1 MVLGVPVTEQLGTR
15 RDAPGALVRLADH
28 RYALT
33 GSVLAV
39 GSRRQLDRYLRRR
52 ARVADGADWC
62 AEARRLLDTEARDA
76 GAKEDV

>member
-1 MVLGVPVTEQLGTR
+1 LLGVPVTERLGTR

-33 GSVLAV
+33 GPILAV

-52 ARVADGADWC
+52 ARLADGADWC
-62 AEARRLLDTEARDA
+62 AEARRLLDAEAREPS
-76 GAKEDV
+76 AKDGV